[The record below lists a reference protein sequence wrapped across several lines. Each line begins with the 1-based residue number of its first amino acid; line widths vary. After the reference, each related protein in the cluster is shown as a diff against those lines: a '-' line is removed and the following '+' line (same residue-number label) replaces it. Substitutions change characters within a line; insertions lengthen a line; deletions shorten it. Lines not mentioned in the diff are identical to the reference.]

1 MAENTKNLRIRLRA
15 SLVQGENGRLAT
27 GKESAAGSSAPGTRI
42 LKEKGWK
49 RYEFDGQLQNCT

>member
-49 RYEFDGQLQNCT
+49 RYEFDA